1 MTTLHHDTE
10 LDNAILFYQY
20 VMVMK
25 DGKMIGG
32 GLIEAYNEQE
42 IQVGSKRYSR
52 EKSTFIVAPA
62 PQASINL

>member
-1 MTTLHHDTE
+1 MTTLHHDID

-32 GLIEAYNEQE
+32 GLIEAYNEDE
-42 IQVGSKRYSR
+42 VQVGNNLFSR
-52 EKSTFIVAPA
+52 VKSTFIVAPA
-62 PQASINL
+62 PQASIYL

>member
-32 GLIEAYNEQE
+32 GLIEAYNEFE
-42 IQVGSKRYSR
+42 IQVGKKLYSR
-52 EKSTFIVAPA
+52 EESSFIAAPA
-62 PQASINL
+62 PQATIHL

>member
-1 MTTLHHDTE
+1 MTTLHHDID

-32 GLIEAYNEQE
+32 GLIEAYNENE
-42 IQVGSKRYSR
+42 VQVGNNLYSR
-52 EKSTFIVAPA
+52 VKSSFIVAPA
-62 PQASINL
+62 PQVSIYL